1 MSFPV
6 QNRKCPRRLPVG
18 DVFLKQWRIIVS
30 TLHSRKMRVMFSQRA
45 SMLIVLG
52 SHIDKGSCVF
62 AEKLTLHDALTHMY
76 RQHFTDKQIRGFIK
90 GDPVDDFVFYVAD
103 RFADKRH

>member
-1 MSFPV
+1 FPG

-30 TLHSRKMRVMFSQRA
+30 TLHSRKIRVMFSQRA

-62 AEKLTLHDALTHMY
+62 PEKLTLHDASTNMY
-76 RQHFTDKQIRGFIK
+76 RQPFTHNKVRGFIK

-103 RFADKRH
+103 RFAAERH